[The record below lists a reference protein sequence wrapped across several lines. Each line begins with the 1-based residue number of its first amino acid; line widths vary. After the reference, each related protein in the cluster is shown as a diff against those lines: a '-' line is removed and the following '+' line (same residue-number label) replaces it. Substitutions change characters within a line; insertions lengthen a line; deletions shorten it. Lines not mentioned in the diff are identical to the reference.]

1 MKPKVLIYKK
11 SFPQEIIDKV
21 LAPHF
26 DVFVLGIGTPE
37 FKEHLKDT
45 VGIIG
50 WGGRI
55 DRQFLE
61 QAPKLKAFSTISVGY
76 DHCDLAVMN
85 ELGIRLMHTPDV
97 LTEAVADN
105 ALALMLATTRRIV
118 ELDRNIRQ
126 GQWIKS
132 ITPEWY
138 GQNMYKKTL
147 GVVGMGRIGKAVAK
161 RAQFGFNM
169 DILYHARTA
178 HPDAE
183 QETHAQFRE
192 LNDLLRSS
200 DFVCCVLP
208 KTPQTLHY
216 FQREQFE
223 MMKPSA
229 IFINVG
235 RGQVV
240 KEADLA
246 HALMYKTIYAAGLDV
261 FDVEPLP
268 LNSPLLSLDN
278 VVLCPHASSAT
289 LETRFAMDE
298 DAAQN
303 LVNILKNPNTIK
315 NCVNPNLC

>member
-11 SFPQEIIDKV
+11 SFPQEVIDKV

-76 DHCDLAVMN
+76 DHCDLAAMN

-97 LTEAVADN
+97 LTEAVADS
-105 ALALMLATTRRIV
+105 ALALMLATTRRVV
-118 ELDRNIRQ
+118 ELDRHIRQ
-126 GQWIKS
+126 GQWVKS
-132 ITPEWY
+132 VSPEWY

-147 GVVGMGRIGKAVAK
+147 GIVGMGRIGKAIAR
-161 RAQFGFNM
+161 RAHFGFDMN
-169 DILYHARTA
+169 ILYHSRTA
-178 HPDAE
+178 HHDAE
-183 QETHAQFRE
+183 QETHAQFIGLDE
-192 LNDLLRSS
+192 LLQSS

-216 FQREQFE
+216 FKQEHFE
-223 MMKPSA
+223 MMKSTA

-240 KEADLA
+240 KENDLA
-246 HALMYKTIYAAGLDV
+246 HALVHKTIYAAGLDV
-261 FDVEPLP
+261 FEVEPLP
-268 LNSPLLSLDN
+268 LDSPLLSLDN
-278 VVLCPHASSAT
+278 VVLFPHASSAT
-289 LETRFAMDE
+289 VETRFAMDE

-303 LVNILKNPNTIK
+303 LVNILTKPNTIK